1 VIESMSQRPLSTY
14 GLPVATLALLSR
26 AGYTTAA
33 ELTNTSADAL
43 AAGPPPSS
51 FFRSQRCSRLHVY
64 IKN

>member
-1 VIESMSQRPLSTY
+1 MSERPLSTY

-33 ELTNTSADAL
+33 ELVNTSADAL
-43 AAGPPPSS
+43 AAGPPSSS
-51 FFRSQRCSRLHVY
+51 FFRSQTCSCPHVF